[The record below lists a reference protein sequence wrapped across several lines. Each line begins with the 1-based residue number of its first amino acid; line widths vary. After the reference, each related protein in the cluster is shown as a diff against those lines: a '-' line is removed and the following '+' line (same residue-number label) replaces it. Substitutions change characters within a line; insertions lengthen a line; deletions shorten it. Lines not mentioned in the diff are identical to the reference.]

1 VRIPFHG
8 PVVVPSGVGRYDLG
22 FYETSGGPL
31 YVNAGIGTYRVP
43 WRFNCRPEITLGD
56 NLSQHDVGMCCASAT
71 A

>member
-1 VRIPFHG
+1 VRIPFYG
-8 PVVVPSGVGRYDLG
+8 PVVVPHGVGRYDLD
-22 FYETSGGPL
+22 FYETSGRPL

-43 WRFNCRPEITLGD
+43 WLFNCRPEITLGD

>member
-1 VRIPFHG
+1 MDGLIVVRH
-8 PVVVPSGVGRYDLG
+8 GVGPYDLG
-22 FYETSGGPL
+22 FYRTGPL

-56 NLSQHDVGMCCASAT
+56 NLSQHDVGTCCASAT